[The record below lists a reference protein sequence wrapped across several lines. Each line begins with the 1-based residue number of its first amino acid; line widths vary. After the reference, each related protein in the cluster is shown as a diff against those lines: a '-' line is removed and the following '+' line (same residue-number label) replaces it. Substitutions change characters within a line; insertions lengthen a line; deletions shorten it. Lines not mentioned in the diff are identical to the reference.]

1 VAKNSDNVRVGYA
14 GSVYIGDVG
23 ATAPVDPETA
33 WDSDDWLELGHI
45 SEDGITEQSSQDVA
59 EFKAWGFPNSPV
71 RIQTTSEEFS
81 FQITFLETNIN
92 ILSIFHG
99 IDVDDFAS
107 TAAASGKQQFLK
119 FVKGMA
125 QTPQIRSLG
134 IDVID
139 GTHLTR
145 IIVPRAQLTDR
156 GDLSYKTDE
165 MQQYQMTF
173 KGLVGSDG
181 TSWTRMLTNV
191 APAA

>member
-1 VAKNSDNVRVGYA
+1 MAKNSDNVRVGYA
-14 GSVYIGDVG
+14 GSVYIGLPG

-33 WDSDDWLELGHI
+33 WDADDWTELGHI
-45 SEDGITEQSSQDVA
+45 TEDGITEQSSQDVA
-59 EFKAWGFPNSPV
+59 EFKAWGYPNSPV

-81 FQITFLETNIN
+81 FQITFMETNVQ

-99 IDVDDFAS
+99 IELDDFAS
-107 TAAASGKQQFLK
+107 TAASGGHAQFLK
-119 FVKGMA
+119 AMKGMA
-125 QTPQIRSLG
+125 QVPQVRALG
-134 IDVID
+134 IDVVD

-145 IIVPRAQLTDR
+145 IIVPKAQLTDR

-165 MQQYQMTF
+165 TVNYQMTF

-181 TSWTRMLTNV
+181 YSWTRMWTNV